1 MQSENSTSATGAT
14 AQSGLGRT
22 GNLRT
27 RIISALVLGPVV
39 LLAVYLGGWVFEVLI
54 LTFAVLAVAEWTRLV
69 EPDRSRWVASLPVA
83 AVAAV
88 LIADFIMGAALSL
101 LLAAILTVALLGYA
115 WMSHSDHRWLFS
127 FGIPYI
133 VFGSVSLIW
142 VRGHPE
148 DGLGLLIYLLFCI
161 WATDIGAYAAGKS
174 IGGPKLA
181 PRISPKKTWAGL
193 IGGML
198 SAAAFGAGVAVA
210 FDAERPWL
218 AAVLGMVLAV
228 VGQIGDL
235 FESGIKRRFDVKDS
249 GRLIPGHGG
258 LLDRVDGLIVAAP
271 VFALFHATLGKA
283 LAWW

>member
-1 MQSENSTSATGAT
+1 M
-14 AQSGLGRT
+14 
-22 GNLRT
+22 
-27 RIISALVLGPVV
+27 
-39 LLAVYLGGWVFEVLI
+39 
-54 LTFAVLAVAEWTRLV
+54 
-69 EPDRSRWVASLPVA
+69 
-83 AVAAV
+83 
-88 LIADFIMGAALSL
+88 
-101 LLAAILTVALLGYA
+101 
-115 WMSHSDHRWLFS
+115 
-127 FGIPYI
+127 
-133 VFGSVSLIW
+133 
-142 VRGHPE
+142 
-148 DGLGLLIYLLFCI
+148 GLLIYLLFCI

-193 IGGML
+193 VGGML

-271 VFALFHATLGKA
+271 VFALFHATLGKLSHGGSRRA
-283 LAWW
+283 HVGADRISRRVTILGSTGSVGRNTVDLISRDPGPTRWRR